1 MSPIPHTPVFHV
13 GEGGDSYSQLLGSS
27 LGSVLINFML
37 QKDVLHCFALS
48 LVREVCSY
56 VVLRVND
63 LRISAIIPK
72 SKNCCPALQG
82 RHAEG
87 VYYPPALTL
96 PNIFRRGKGNFW
108 SLQLGLI
115 GPGHLG

>member
-1 MSPIPHTPVFHV
+1 MTTIPHTPVFHV
-13 GEGGDSYSQLLGSS
+13 GGGADSYSQLLGSS

-48 LVREVCSY
+48 LIREVCNQ

-72 SKNCCPALQG
+72 SKNCGAA
-82 RHAEG
+82 HAEG

-108 SLQLGLI
+108 SLPLGLK
-115 GPGHLG
+115 GSGRLG